1 MTVRSAAT
9 NVRGHLA
16 ETVEDGTRI
25 ETERD
30 TSLHV
35 EKEVEAAH
43 LTMGHLRIEISYLMA
58 SLWT

>member
-1 MTVRSAAT
+1 MTERSAAT
-9 NVRGHLA
+9 NVRGHHA
-16 ETVEDGTRI
+16 ERAEDDTWI

-30 TSLHV
+30 TSLHG

-43 LTMGHLRIEISYLMA
+43 LIMGHLRIVTSYLMA